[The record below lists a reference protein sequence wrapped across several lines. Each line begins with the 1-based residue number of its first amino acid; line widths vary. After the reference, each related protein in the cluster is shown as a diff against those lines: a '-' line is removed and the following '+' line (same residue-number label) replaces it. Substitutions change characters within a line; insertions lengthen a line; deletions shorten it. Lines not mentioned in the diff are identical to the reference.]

1 MQSKKIKPNAKC
13 PCNSGK
19 KYKKCC
25 YINPKIVKGKPP
37 NDEVIRIVGRLNELF
52 KKLEDQMLILSK
64 NKQAFVDGDTL
75 EEIHNILGWFVSFKI
90 PLLIYLNLP
99 HVFII

>member
-1 MQSKKIKPNAKC
+1 MPPKKAKKIKPNAPC
-13 PCNSGK
+13 PCGSNK

-25 YINPKIVKGKPP
+25 DGKKKSVKGKPP
-37 NDEVIRIVGRLNELF
+37 DDVVIQVVKKMDELF

-75 EEIHNILGWFVSFKI
+75 EEIHNILD
-90 PLLIYLNLP
+90 
-99 HVFII
+99 